1 MISKILNLKLY
12 TLICNLNDYLNLM
25 FRDKIIYFYSI
36 IILISYSSFIFNLS
50 NFNLI
55 CMPLILI
62 IILMNT
68 PIHFFFSSV
77 IFIKYILPIFIYS
90 DGVRETNNS
99 PIYINSAIIFISFSI
114 ILIININ
121 LFLKKN
127 DNKIIIHNFNNNF
140 MYLLTFMSFF
150 NVIVIIFIGD
160 NIKYIPFFSQIFSKS
175 LFLYFF
181 PLIFLFLKNKLNKN
195 DLIIITLSIFNVLLF
210 VYLNNFS
217 RSLLII
223 LLLIL
228 LTFGSKNLFQLI
240 LITIFFILFYPV
252 LHFLRSDLIISNF
265 STFIE
270 VLLNYDLFVIYC
282 QDFNSSITKLNKITY
297 CLIHD
302 NIKSTQIFSFINF
315 PQFIIISFF
324 ERLFNVYELS
334 LVFLNNISF
343 NQNIYINNIYSLL
356 PSSFIEKP
364 NFYYYKSYD
373 LFNYQLKPITDEL
386 STSTF
391 GTIAESVVI
400 LKSNFIFV
408 FVVMSIFIN
417 LVYRLNEK
425 FFYNQSFLSLNIVFI
440 SMFIFKESYTAIF
453 IDLIFY
459 LVIIFL
465 LRYLS
470 KYFIQN

>member
-12 TLICNLNDYLNLM
+12 SLIYNFNNYLNIL
-25 FRDKIIYFYSI
+25 FRDKIIYFYSLI
-36 IILISYSSFIFNLS
+36 IFTSYLSFVLNLS
-50 NFNLI
+50 NLNLI
-55 CMPLILI
+55 CIPFVLI

-68 PIHFFFSSV
+68 PIHFFFSGV
-77 IFIKYILPIFIYS
+77 IFVKYILPIFIYS
-90 DGVRETNNS
+90 DSVRETNNS
-99 PIYINSAIIFISFSI
+99 PNYINSAIIFISISI

-140 MYLLTFMSFF
+140 MYLLFFMSLF
-150 NVIVIIFIGD
+150 NIFVVILIGD

-181 PLIFLFLKNKLNKN
+181 PIIFIFLKNKLNKN
-195 DLIIITLSIFNVLLF
+195 DLVIIFLSIFNVLLF
-210 VYLNNFS
+210 VYINNFS

-228 LTFGSKNLFQLI
+228 VIFGSKNIFQLI
-240 LITIFFILFYPV
+240 LITIFFILFYPFI
-252 LHFLRSDLIISNF
+252 HFLRSDLIISNF
-265 STFIE
+265 STFIM
-270 VLLNYDLFVIYC
+270 VLQSYDLFTIYC
-282 QDFNSSITKLNKITY
+282 QDMSFRSLNKIQY

-302 NIKSTQIFSFINF
+302 NIKSTHIFSLISF
-315 PQFIIISFF
+315 PKFIIISFF
-324 ERLFNVYELS
+324 ERLFNVFELATV
-334 LVFLNNISF
+334 LMNDISF
-343 NQNIYINNIYSLL
+343 NQNIYYNNFYSLL
-356 PSSFIEKP
+356 PSSFIDKP

-373 LFNYQLKPITDEL
+373 LFNYQLKPITDHL

-391 GTIAESVVI
+391 GTIAESIVI

-408 FVVMSIFIN
+408 FVIMSVFIN
-417 LVYRLNEK
+417 LFYRLNEK
-425 FFYNQSFLSLNIVFI
+425 FFFNQSFLSLNIVFI

-459 LVIIFL
+459 LFIVFL

>member
-12 TLICNLNDYLNLM
+12 SLFFKFNENLNLW

-36 IILISYSSFIFNLS
+36 IILVSYSSYIFDLLNLNFICL
-50 NFNLI
+50 
-55 CMPLILI
+55 PLIII

-68 PIHFFFSSV
+68 PIHFFFSGMIIINYV
-77 IFIKYILPIFIYS
+77 LPIFIDS
-90 DGVRETNNS
+90 DGLRETNNS
-99 PIYINSAIIFISFSI
+99 PIYINSAIVFISFSI
-114 ILIININ
+114 ILLININ
-121 LFLKKN
+121 LFFKKN
-127 DNKIIIHNFNNNF
+127 ENKIIIHSLNNKF
-140 MYLLTFMSFF
+140 LFLLAFMSVF
-150 NVIVIIFIGD
+150 NIFVVLLMGD

-175 LFLYFF
+175 LFLYLF
-181 PLIFLFLKNKLNKN
+181 PIIFIFLKDKLNKN
-195 DLIIITLSIFNVLLF
+195 DLIIIVLSIFNVLLF
-210 VYLNNFS
+210 VYINNFS

-228 LTFGSKNLFQLI
+228 IIFGSKNLFQVI
-240 LITIFFILFYPV
+240 LTTIFFILFYPV

-265 STFIE
+265 SEFIT
-270 VLLNYDLFVIYC
+270 VLQYYDLFKIYC
-282 QDFNSSITKLNKITY
+282 NSADTIITNPKKILN

-302 NIKSTQIFSFINF
+302 NIKSTHIFSFINLIKF
-315 PQFIIISFF
+315 TIISFF

-334 LVFLNNISF
+334 IVFLNNISF
-343 NQNIYINNIYSLL
+343 NENIYYNNFYSLL
-356 PSSFIEKP
+356 PSSIIEKP
-364 NFYYYKSYD
+364 NFYFYKSYD
-373 LFNYQLKPITDEL
+373 LFNYQLKPITDML

-400 LKSNFIFV
+400 LKSNFIYIFI
-408 FVVMSIFIN
+408 VMSIIIN
-417 LVYRLNEK
+417 LIYRLTEK
-425 FFYNQSFLSLNIVFI
+425 LFYDQSLISFNIIFI

-465 LRYLS
+465 FKYLS